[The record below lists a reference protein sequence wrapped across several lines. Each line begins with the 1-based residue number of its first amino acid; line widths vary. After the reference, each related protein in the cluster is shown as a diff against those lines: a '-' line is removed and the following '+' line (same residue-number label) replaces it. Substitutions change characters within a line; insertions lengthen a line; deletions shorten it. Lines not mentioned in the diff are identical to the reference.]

1 MIHSQVTS
9 SWRQS
14 GEDPQ
19 WEETFEVFVRDAR
32 NTVLNMCVVDTD
44 AIVGPSMGSLKRTMT
59 LAARRSKR
67 RFESDSDSDSGSASD
82 GDFNAADVKVA
93 GGKDSVKALRTDK
106 QANSWKGEK
115 SLAKSAM
122 SVMGRVKFEV
132 GQLYDSPNVK
142 LEETVSLFI
151 FTYGQFD

>member
-1 MIHSQVTS
+1 
-9 SWRQS
+9 
-14 GEDPQ
+14 
-19 WEETFEVFVRDAR
+19 
-32 NTVLNMCVVDTD
+32 MCVVDTD

-67 RFESDSDSDSGSASD
+67 RYESDSDSDSGSASD

-142 LEETVSLFI
+142 LEETVSLFL
-151 FTYGQFD
+151 FTYGQLE

>member
-1 MIHSQVTS
+1 M
-9 SWRQS
+9 
-14 GEDPQ
+14 
-19 WEETFEVFVRDAR
+19 FVRDAR

-142 LEETVSLFI
+142 LEETVTLFL
-151 FTYGQFD
+151 FTYGQLD

>member
-1 MIHSQVTS
+1 M
-9 SWRQS
+9 
-14 GEDPQ
+14 
-19 WEETFEVFVRDAR
+19 FVRDAR

-59 LAARRSKR
+59 LARRSKR
-67 RFESDSDSDSGSASD
+67 RYESDSDSDDGSASD

-142 LEETVSLFI
+142 LEETVSLFT
-151 FTYGQFD
+151 FMHGQLD